1 MAPLRQS
8 AEPDRALQPTT
19 LRTTIRS
26 HPERSVPDAAPE
38 ILAAGLVA
46 HVGFEVDGQP
56 YVIPMSYQYDPAEPR
71 RLYLHA
77 AHVSRLI
84 RRLQG
89 GGSVCVTVTIVDGLV
104 YSRTAKYHSMNY
116 RSVVCFGRAA
126 ADEGDRGDVLAAMV
140 ARYFPGREAGRDYEA
155 APSTH
160 LDATGFV
167 ALEIEEWSAKART
180 GGPNGPRDSDP
191 DAPGSAGVV
200 QISAF

>member
-1 MAPLRQS
+1 M
-8 AEPDRALQPTT
+8 
-19 LRTTIRS
+19 
-26 HPERSVPDAAPE
+26 PDAAPE

-46 HVGFEVDGQP
+46 QSASRWTASRTSSRCRTST
-56 YVIPMSYQYDPAEPR
+56 IPPSR
-71 RLYLHA
+71 GGLYLHA

-84 RRLQG
+84 GRLQSG
-89 GGSVCVTVTIVDGLV
+89 DPVCVTVTIVDGLV

-116 RSVVCFGRAA
+116 RSVVCFARAA